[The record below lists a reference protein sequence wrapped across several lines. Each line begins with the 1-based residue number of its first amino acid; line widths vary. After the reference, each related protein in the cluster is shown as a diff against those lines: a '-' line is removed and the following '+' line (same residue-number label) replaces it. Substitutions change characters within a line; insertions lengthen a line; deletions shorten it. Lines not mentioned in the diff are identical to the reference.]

1 MSRSRR
7 GVHVVVTWTIVTSTM
22 LIVVERVAHIISSTH
37 VSIAVIVMD
46 SSGRWL
52 LAHVVP
58 ASPAVQSLVFIQL
71 AFTLW
76 IVSWDI

>member
-1 MSRSRR
+1 
-7 GVHVVVTWTIVTSTM
+7 M
-22 LIVVERVAHIISSTH
+22 LIVVERVAHIISSAH

-52 LAHVVP
+52 LTHVVP
-58 ASPAVQSLVFIQL
+58 ASSAVQSLVFVQL